1 MTFAMTTPAAT
12 AQTASPAEQRAHAPQ
27 PAPQPARQP
36 ARQPAPQSAS
46 QPAPQSAP
54 QSAPQPAPKPVPKFA
69 LKPAPQ
75 AGPAAQPPV
84 AASSVPSPVMP
95 QAAAAAAGAV
105 AFRGAG
111 NRAPEVMTHGRFEN
125 IPIFRPE
132 GEPNATVLFFSDDT
146 GWTPRAERMA
156 RALADTGALVAGI
169 DTARLMANYTK
180 DDVGCVYAAGDLD
193 NFGRW
198 VEAAVKLPGYTPPIL
213 VGDGVGGTFAYAM
226 LAQAGN
232 ETFSGALSVDF
243 CPVLPMSKPLCQG
256 EGVHF
261 ARGITHTAG
270 GAPMRLLPAPVMS
283 APWLAMGGPV
293 GGPTGSTARA
303 PRCPDHVAQAFAART
318 PNSTWLVG
326 GLAGSLGA
334 MDASGIGPGP
344 TPSDATAPSAPSA
357 PSALSAASAPPAAS
371 ATSTGAPASPVLADW
386 LTQYKNA
393 FRRLNAH
400 HVAGTARPPAAVADL
415 PVIEVPATGKP
426 TAKMADTFAIL
437 FSGDGG
443 WAGLDRDVA
452 GALSAHG
459 IPVVG
464 VDSLRYFWSART
476 PASGALDVERLMRF
490 YQARW
495 NRKRVILIG
504 YSQGADVLPFMV
516 NRLPPVARER
526 VALLVLM
533 GLGQKADFEFRM
545 TNWVMSSQNG
555 LPIRPELE
563 RLPDGLAMCVYGADE
578 DDSNC
583 PGLDPRRVQ
592 LVKMAGGHHFD
603 GNYAGLADAIL
614 QAAARR

>member
-1 MTFAMTTPAAT
+1 MTHNANEAAT
-12 AQTASPAEQRAHAPQ
+12 AARETAGRQTGAMRAGLACPAGRVGRVGYPRAYWPTRRMARAVLSALMPAMAMAMTSTAVPAQTSQSTEARSHALN
-27 PAPQPARQP
+27 
-36 ARQPAPQSAS
+36 
-46 QPAPQSAP
+46 
-54 QSAPQPAPKPVPKFA
+54 V
-69 LKPAPQ
+69 LKPAPK
-75 AGPAAQPPV
+75 AGPVAQSSAAGSGAP
-84 AASSVPSPVMP
+84 APVMP
-95 QAAAAAAGAV
+95 QAAAAAASAA
-105 AFRGAG
+105 AFRSAG
-111 NRAPEVMTHGRFEN
+111 GNPAPEILTHGRFEN
-125 IPIFRPE
+125 VPIFRPQ
-132 GEPNATVLFFSDDT
+132 GEPNATVLFFSDDD

-180 DDVGCVYAAGDLD
+180 DEIACVYAAGDLD

-243 CPVLPMSKPLCQG
+243 CPVLPMSRPLCQG

-261 ARGITHTAG
+261 GRGITHTAG

-283 APWLAMGGPV
+283 APWLAMGGPAA
-293 GGPTGSTARA
+293 GPGSPGRA

-318 PNSTWLVG
+318 PNSSWLVG

-334 MDASGIGPGP
+334 IDASGVTAAQGASP
-344 TPSDATAPSAPSA
+344 T
-357 PSALSAASAPPAAS
+357 
-371 ATSTGAPASPVLADW
+371 PVLADW
-386 LTQYKNA
+386 VTQYKNA

-426 TAKMADTFAIL
+426 AANQADTFAIL
-437 FSGDGG
+437 LSGDGG

-452 GALSAHG
+452 GALAAHG

-476 PASGALDVERLMRF
+476 PASGALDIDRLMRF
-490 YQARW
+490 YQTRW
-495 NRKRVILIG
+495 NKKRAILIG

-526 VALLVLM
+526 VGLLVLM

-555 LPIRPELE
+555 LPIRPEVH
-563 RLPDGLAMCVYGADE
+563 RLPDGMAMCVYGADE

-583 PGLDPRRVQ
+583 PGLDPKRVQ
-592 LVKMAGGHHFD
+592 IVKMPGGHHFD
-603 GNYAGLADAIL
+603 GNYTGLADVIL
-614 QAAARR
+614 QGLARR

>member
-1 MTFAMTTPAAT
+1 MRRWQRRVSVAAVSCTALATLAVAAAAT
-12 AQTASPAEQRAHAPQ
+12 MAPFAAMAQTAALAGQRA
-27 PAPQPARQP
+27 
-36 ARQPAPQSAS
+36 SALT
-46 QPAPQSAP
+46 
-54 QSAPQPAPKPVPKFA
+54 PVPK
-69 LKPAPQ
+69 
-75 AGPAAQPPV
+75 AGPVAQPPAV
-84 AASSVPSPVMP
+84 ASSVPSPVMA

-111 NRAPEVMTHGRFEN
+111 SGAPEVMTHGRFEN

-180 DDVGCVYAAGDLD
+180 DDVACVYAAGDLD

-293 GGPTGSTARA
+293 GGPTEPTVRA

-318 PNSTWLVG
+318 PNSNWLVG

-334 MDASGIGPGP
+334 MDASGA
-344 TPSDATAPSAPSA
+344 TPARASPD
-357 PSALSAASAPPAAS
+357 ASASSTPPPP
-371 ATSTGAPASPVLADW
+371 STPVLAGW

-415 PVIEVPATGKP
+415 PVVEVPATGKP
-426 TAKMADTFAIL
+426 AAKMADTFAIL

-452 GALSAHG
+452 SALSAHG

-476 PASGALDVERLMRF
+476 PASGALDIDRLMRF
-490 YQARW
+490 YQTRW
-495 NRKRVILIG
+495 SRKRVILIG

-516 NRLPPVARER
+516 NRLSPVVRDR

-555 LPIRPELE
+555 LPIRPEVE

-592 LVKMAGGHHFD
+592 LVKMPGGHHFD

-614 QAAARR
+614 QAASRR

>member
-1 MTFAMTTPAAT
+1 MTSVAVLAQVSTPMASTAAAAVAGAT
-12 AQTASPAEQRAHAPQ
+12 RPNGL
-27 PAPQPARQP
+27 
-36 ARQPAPQSAS
+36 
-46 QPAPQSAP
+46 
-54 QSAPQPAPKPVPKFA
+54 KPVPK
-69 LKPAPQ
+69 
-75 AGPAAQPPV
+75 AGPVAQPPA
-84 AASSVPSPVMP
+84 AASSVPAQVLP
-95 QAAAAAAGAV
+95 QAAGAT
-105 AFRGAG
+105 AGAG
-111 NRAPEVMTHGRFEN
+111 NAVPEIMTHGRFESV
-125 IPIFRPE
+125 PIFRPQ
-132 GEPNATVLFFSDDT
+132 GEPNATVLFFSDDD

-180 DDVGCVYAAGDLD
+180 DDIACVYAAGDLD

-226 LAQAGN
+226 LAQAGSD
-232 ETFSGALSVDF
+232 TFSGALSVDF
-243 CPVLPMSKPLCQG
+243 CPVLPMSRPLCQG

-261 ARGITHTAG
+261 GRGIMHTAG

-283 APWLAMGGPV
+283 APWMTMGGQT
-293 GGPTGSTARA
+293 GGPATRA
-303 PRCPDHVAQAFAART
+303 PRCSDRVAQEFAART
-318 PNSTWLVG
+318 PNATWLVG

-334 MDASGIGPGP
+334 VDTSG
-344 TPSDATAPSAPSA
+344 TPSATGVPSI
-357 PSALSAASAPPAAS
+357 
-371 ATSTGAPASPVLADW
+371 PVLADW
-386 LTQYKNA
+386 VTQYKNA

-426 TAKMADTFAIL
+426 AANVADTFAIL
-437 FSGDGG
+437 LSGDGG

-476 PASGALDVERLMRF
+476 PASGALDIDRLMRF
-490 YQARW
+490 YQTRW
-495 NRKRVILIG
+495 NKKRVILIG

-526 VALLVLM
+526 VGLLVLM

-555 LPIRPELE
+555 LPIRPEVE
-563 RLPDGLAMCVYGADE
+563 RLPDGIAMCVYGADE
-578 DDSNC
+578 NDSNC

-592 LVKMAGGHHFD
+592 VVKMPGGHHFD
-603 GNYAGLADAIL
+603 GNYTGLADVIL
-614 QAAARR
+614 QGVGKR

>member
-1 MTFAMTTPAAT
+1 MTGRAMAKYGKTDDGGRRGHRCATGSRRASPLARGVLGVAIVAVAALMTPAVT
-12 AQTASPAEQRAHAPQ
+12 MAQTS
-27 PAPQPARQP
+27 RQTQTNP
-36 ARQPAPQSAS
+36 LN
-46 QPAPQSAP
+46 
-54 QSAPQPAPKPVPKFA
+54 V
-69 LKPAPQ
+69 LKPAPK
-75 AGPAAQPPV
+75 AGPVAQSPAV
-84 AASSVPSPVMP
+84 ASSVPAPVMP
-95 QAAAAAAGAV
+95 QAAAAAAGAS
-105 AFRGAG
+105 AFRAAGSAGSAGGAG
-111 NRAPEVMTHGRFEN
+111 SGGASGGTGGGTSGAPEIMTHGRFESV
-125 IPIFRPE
+125 PIFRPQ
-132 GEPNATVLFFSDDT
+132 GEPNATVLFFSDDD

-180 DDVGCVYAAGDLD
+180 DDIACVYAAGDID

-243 CPVLPMSKPLCQG
+243 CPVLPMSRPLCQG

-261 ARGITHTAG
+261 GRGITHTAG

-293 GGPTGSTARA
+293 SGPANPGRA
-303 PRCPDHVAQAFAART
+303 PRCSDHVAQEFAART
-318 PNSTWLVG
+318 PNSNWVVG

-334 MDASGIGPGP
+334 MDTSGVGSEGG
-344 TPSDATAPSAPSA
+344 AGAPS
-357 PSALSAASAPPAAS
+357 S
-371 ATSTGAPASPVLADW
+371 ATPVLADW
-386 LTQYKNA
+386 VTQYKNA

-426 TAKMADTFAIL
+426 AANMTDTFAIL
-437 FSGDGG
+437 MSGDGG

-452 GALSAHG
+452 GALAAHG

-476 PASGALDVERLMRF
+476 PASGALDIDRLMRF
-490 YQARW
+490 YQTRW
-495 NRKRVILIG
+495 NKKRVILIG

-516 NRLPPVARER
+516 NRLSPVARER
-526 VALLVLM
+526 VGLLVLM

-555 LPIRPELE
+555 LPIRPEVE
-563 RLPDGLAMCVYGADE
+563 RLPDGMAMCVYGADE

-592 LVKMAGGHHFD
+592 VVKMPGGHHFD
-603 GNYAGLADAIL
+603 GNYTALADVILQGLAK
-614 QAAARR
+614 R

>member
-1 MTFAMTTPAAT
+1 MTGSAMAMDGKSDGDRAVSLKPGVTRARMARAARYAAAVALT
-12 AQTASPAEQRAHAPQ
+12 VSATCAIAQTSKTAEQRGNPLN
-27 PAPQPARQP
+27 
-36 ARQPAPQSAS
+36 
-46 QPAPQSAP
+46 
-54 QSAPQPAPKPVPKFA
+54 V
-69 LKPAPQ
+69 LKPAPK
-75 AGPAAQPPV
+75 AGPVAQSPA
-84 AASSVPSPVMP
+84 AASSVPAPVMP
-95 QAAAAAAGAV
+95 QAAAAAAGAA
-105 AFRGAG
+105 AFRSGGTGGA
-111 NRAPEVMTHGRFEN
+111 APEIMTHGRFEN
-125 IPIFRPE
+125 VPIFRPE
-132 GEPNATVLFFSDDT
+132 GEPNATVLFFSDDD

-180 DDVGCVYAAGDLD
+180 DDIACVYAAGDLD

-226 LAQAGN
+226 LAQAGSD
-232 ETFSGALSVDF
+232 TFSGALSVDF
-243 CPVLPMSKPLCQG
+243 CPVLPMSRPLCQG

-261 ARGITHTAG
+261 GRGITHTPG

-283 APWLAMGGPV
+283 APWLAMGGPM
-293 GGPTGSTARA
+293 GGPASPSRA
-303 PRCPDHVAQAFAART
+303 PRCSDHVAQEFAART
-318 PNSTWLVG
+318 PNSNWLVG

-334 MDASGIGPGP
+334 MDTSG
-344 TPSDATAPSAPSA
+344 TTS
-357 PSALSAASAPPAAS
+357 AS
-371 ATSTGAPASPVLADW
+371 ATGASSTPVLADW
-386 LTQYKNA
+386 VTQYKNA

-426 TAKMADTFAIL
+426 AANLADTFAIL
-437 FSGDGG
+437 MSGDGG

-476 PASGALDVERLMRF
+476 PASGALDIDRLMRF
-490 YQARW
+490 YQTRW
-495 NRKRVILIG
+495 NKKRAILIG

-516 NRLPPVARER
+516 NRMPPLARER
-526 VALLVLM
+526 VGLLVLM

-555 LPIRPELE
+555 LPIRPEVE
-563 RLPDGLAMCVYGADE
+563 RLPDGMAMCIYGADE

-583 PGLDPRRVQ
+583 PGLDPKRVQ
-592 LVKMAGGHHFD
+592 VVKMPGGHHFD
-603 GNYAGLADAIL
+603 GNYTALADVIL
-614 QAAARR
+614 QGLSKR

>member
-1 MTFAMTTPAAT
+1 MTGQTMVTYGESNEARVGSRNRKHAGDTRRWGRRVAVSAAVWAVTMTPVAVLAQTAASPQPSEATPAAK
-12 AQTASPAEQRAHAPQ
+12 AAGNRPNVLR
-27 PAPQPARQP
+27 
-36 ARQPAPQSAS
+36 
-46 QPAPQSAP
+46 
-54 QSAPQPAPKPVPKFA
+54 PAPK
-69 LKPAPQ
+69 
-75 AGPAAQPPV
+75 AGPVAQSPA

-95 QAAAAAAGAV
+95 QAAAAAAGAA
-105 AFRGAG
+105 AFRSAGGA
-111 NRAPEVMTHGRFEN
+111 APEIMTHGRFEN
-125 IPIFRPE
+125 VPIFRPQ
-132 GEPNATVLFFSDDT
+132 GEANATVLFFSDDD

-180 DDVGCVYAAGDLD
+180 DDIACVYAAGDLD

-226 LAQAGN
+226 LAQAGSD
-232 ETFSGALSVDF
+232 TFSGALSVDF
-243 CPVLPMSKPLCQG
+243 CPVLPMSRPLCQG

-261 ARGITHTAG
+261 GRGITHTAG

-283 APWLAMGGPV
+283 APWMTMGGPV
-293 GGPTGSTARA
+293 SSPVGSAAARA
-303 PRCPDHVAQAFAART
+303 PRCSDRLAQEFAART

-334 MDASGIGPGP
+334 VDTSGTP
-344 TPSDATAPSAPSA
+344 TATGAPSA
-357 PSALSAASAPPAAS
+357 
-371 ATSTGAPASPVLADW
+371 PVLADW
-386 LTQYKNA
+386 MTQYKNA

-426 TAKMADTFAIL
+426 AANLADTFAIL
-437 FSGDGG
+437 MSGDGG

-476 PASGALDVERLMRF
+476 PASGALDIDRLMRF
-490 YQARW
+490 YQTRW
-495 NRKRVILIG
+495 NKKRVILIG

-526 VALLVLM
+526 VGLLVLM

-555 LPIRPELE
+555 LPIRPEVE
-563 RLPDGLAMCVYGADE
+563 RLPDGMAMCVYGADE

-592 LVKMAGGHHFD
+592 VVKMPGGHHFD
-603 GNYAGLADAIL
+603 GNYTGLADVIL
-614 QAAARR
+614 QGLAKR

>member
-1 MTFAMTTPAAT
+1 MTGNTMAQHGKADDGPTVSPRGVRRPSRMRRAAMRLTPGAAAMAAT
-12 AQTASPAEQRAHAPQ
+12 AALTLTMSSSPALAQTSSSTHARSNPLN
-27 PAPQPARQP
+27 
-36 ARQPAPQSAS
+36 
-46 QPAPQSAP
+46 
-54 QSAPQPAPKPVPKFA
+54 V
-69 LKPAPQ
+69 LKPAPK
-75 AGPAAQPPV
+75 AGPVAQSPAADTSAP
-84 AASSVPSPVMP
+84 APVMP
-95 QAAAAAAGAV
+95 QAAAAAASAA
-105 AFRGAG
+105 AFRSAATGTNA
-111 NRAPEVMTHGRFEN
+111 APEIMTHGRFEN
-125 IPIFRPE
+125 VPIFRPQ
-132 GEPNATVLFFSDDT
+132 GEPNATVLFFSDDD

-180 DDVGCVYAAGDLD
+180 DNIACVYAAGDLD

-198 VEAAVKLPGYTPPIL
+198 VEASVRLPGYTPPIL

-232 ETFSGALSVDF
+232 DTFSGALSVDF
-243 CPVLPMSKPLCQG
+243 CPVLPMARPLCQG

-283 APWLAMGGPV
+283 APWLAMGGPAA
-293 GGPTGSTARA
+293 GPGSPGRA

-318 PNSTWLVG
+318 PNSSWLVG

-334 MDASGIGPGP
+334 MDTSGTTDASGTSGTSGTPG
-344 TPSDATAPSAPSA
+344 T
-357 PSALSAASAPPAAS
+357 S
-371 ATSTGAPASPVLADW
+371 ATPVLADW
-386 LTQYKNA
+386 VTQYKNA
-393 FRRLNAH
+393 FRRMNAH
-400 HVAGTARPPAAVADL
+400 HIAGTARPPAAVADL
-415 PVIEVPATGKP
+415 PVIEVPATAKP
-426 TAKMADTFAIL
+426 AANLADTFAIL
-437 FSGDGG
+437 LSGDGG

-452 GALSAHG
+452 AALAAHG

-476 PASGALDVERLMRF
+476 PASGALDIDRLMRF
-490 YQARW
+490 YQTRW
-495 NRKRVILIG
+495 NKKRAILIG

-516 NRLPPVARER
+516 NRLPPMARER
-526 VALLVLM
+526 VGLLVLM

-555 LPIRPELE
+555 LPIRPEVE
-563 RLPDGLAMCVYGADE
+563 RLPDGMAMCVYGADE

-592 LVKMAGGHHFD
+592 IVKMPGGHHFD
-603 GNYAGLADAIL
+603 GNYTALADVILQGLAK
-614 QAAARR
+614 R

>member
-1 MTFAMTTPAAT
+1 MTGHTRVTRGKPDERHARSDIRANGTPTPRWARRFAVSAAACMVAMTPVAALAQLSKPAGSTGSTGWAGSAPAADV
-12 AQTASPAEQRAHAPQ
+12 AAARAN
-27 PAPQPARQP
+27 
-36 ARQPAPQSAS
+36 
-46 QPAPQSAP
+46 
-54 QSAPQPAPKPVPKFA
+54 V
-69 LKPAPQ
+69 LKPAPK
-75 AGPAAQPPV
+75 AGPAAQPPAV
-84 AASSVPSPVMP
+84 ASSVPAPVMP

-105 AFRGAG
+105 AFRAAG
-111 NRAPEVMTHGRFEN
+111 NAAPEIMTHGRFEN
-125 IPIFRPE
+125 VPIFRPQ
-132 GEPNATVLFFSDDT
+132 GDPNATVLFFSDDD

-180 DDVGCVYAAGDLD
+180 DDIACVYAAGDLD

-226 LAQAGN
+226 LAQAGSD
-232 ETFSGALSVDF
+232 TFSGALSVDF
-243 CPVLPMSKPLCQG
+243 CPVLPMSRPLCQG

-261 ARGITHTAG
+261 GRGITHTTG

-283 APWLAMGGPV
+283 APWMTMGGLV
-293 GGPTGSTARA
+293 GGPAGRA
-303 PRCPDHVAQAFAART
+303 PRCSDRMAQEFAART

-334 MDASGIGPGP
+334 VDTSGTPTASG
-344 TPSDATAPSAPSA
+344 APS
-357 PSALSAASAPPAAS
+357 
-371 ATSTGAPASPVLADW
+371 TPVLADW
-386 LTQYKNA
+386 VTQYKNA

-426 TAKMADTFAIL
+426 AANLADTFAIL
-437 FSGDGG
+437 MSGDGG

-476 PASGALDVERLMRF
+476 PASGALDIDRLMRF
-490 YQARW
+490 YQTRW
-495 NRKRVILIG
+495 NKKRVILIG

-516 NRLPPVARER
+516 NRLSPVARER
-526 VALLVLM
+526 VGLLVLM

-555 LPIRPELE
+555 LPIRPEVE
-563 RLPDGLAMCVYGADE
+563 RLPDGMAMCVYGADE

-592 LVKMAGGHHFD
+592 VVKMPGGHHFD
-603 GNYAGLADAIL
+603 GNYTGLADVIL
-614 QAAARR
+614 QGLAKR

>member
-1 MTFAMTTPAAT
+1 MTGHTMAMHNKADDGRAKSRRRGRGEGAPRWISHVAASAATWAVMMTSGAALAQTPTPAQA
-12 AQTASPAEQRAHAPQ
+12 PGGRANVLKSAPKAGPVAQ
-27 PAPQPARQP
+27 PAA
-36 ARQPAPQSAS
+36 
-46 QPAPQSAP
+46 
-54 QSAPQPAPKPVPKFA
+54 
-69 LKPAPQ
+69 
-75 AGPAAQPPV
+75 
-84 AASSVPSPVMP
+84 AASSVPGPVMP

-105 AFRGAG
+105 AIRGAG
-111 NRAPEVMTHGRFEN
+111 SAAPEILTHGRFEN
-125 IPIFRPE
+125 VPIFRPE
-132 GEPNATVLFFSDDT
+132 GEPNATVLFFSDDD

-180 DDVGCVYAAGDLD
+180 DEIACVYAAGDLD

-232 ETFSGALSVDF
+232 DTFSGALSVDF
-243 CPVLPMSKPLCQG
+243 CPVLPMSRPLCQG

-261 ARGITHTAG
+261 GRGITHTAG

-293 GGPTGSTARA
+293 GGPAARA
-303 PRCPDHVAQAFAART
+303 PRCADHVAQAFAART
-318 PNSTWLVG
+318 PNSSWLVG

-334 MDASGIGPGP
+334 TDVSG
-344 TPSDATAPSAPSA
+344 TPAE
-357 PSALSAASAPPAAS
+357 
-371 ATSTGAPASPVLADW
+371 TGAPSTSVLADW
-386 LTQYKNA
+386 VTQYKNA

-400 HVAGTARPPAAVADL
+400 HVAGTVRPPAAVADL
-415 PVIEVPATGKP
+415 PIVEVPATGKP
-426 TAKMADTFAIL
+426 AANMTDTFAIL
-437 FSGDGG
+437 MSGDGG

-476 PASGALDVERLMRF
+476 PASGALDIDRLMRF
-490 YQARW
+490 YQTRW
-495 NRKRVILIG
+495 NKKRVILIG

-516 NRLPPVARER
+516 NRLSPVARER

-555 LPIRPELE
+555 LPIRPEVE
-563 RLPDGLAMCVYGADE
+563 RLPDGMAMCIYGADE

-583 PGLDPRRVQ
+583 PGLDPKRVQ
-592 LVKMAGGHHFD
+592 VVKMPGGHHFD
-603 GNYAGLADAIL
+603 GNYTGLADVIL
-614 QAAARR
+614 QGVAKR

>member
-1 MTFAMTTPAAT
+1 MRRWRRGVTVAAASRTALATLATLAMAAAAT
-12 AQTASPAEQRAHAPQ
+12 IAPLAAMAQTAAPAGPHAG
-27 PAPQPARQP
+27 ALN
-36 ARQPAPQSAS
+36 
-46 QPAPQSAP
+46 
-54 QSAPQPAPKPVPKFA
+54 PVPK
-69 LKPAPQ
+69 
-75 AGPAAQPPV
+75 AGPVAQPPA
-84 AASSVPSPVMP
+84 AASSVPSPVMS
-95 QAAAAAAGAV
+95 QAAAATAGAV

-111 NRAPEVMTHGRFEN
+111 SGAPEVMTHGRFEN

-180 DDVGCVYAAGDLD
+180 DDVACVYAAGDLD

-293 GGPTGSTARA
+293 GGPTEPTVRA

-318 PNSTWLVG
+318 PNSNWLVG

-334 MDASGIGPGP
+334 MDASGTTPGRTSP
-344 TPSDATAPSAPSA
+344 DASTPST
-357 PSALSAASAPPAAS
+357 
-371 ATSTGAPASPVLADW
+371 PVLADW

-415 PVIEVPATGKP
+415 PVVEVPATGKP
-426 TAKMADTFAIL
+426 AAKMADTFAIL

-452 GALSAHG
+452 SALSAHG

-476 PASGALDVERLMRF
+476 PASGALDIDRLMRF
-490 YQARW
+490 YQTRW
-495 NRKRVILIG
+495 SRKRVILIG

-516 NRLPPVARER
+516 NRLSPVARDR

-555 LPIRPELE
+555 LPIRPEVE

-592 LVKMAGGHHFD
+592 LVKMPGGHHFD

>member
-1 MTFAMTTPAAT
+1 MTGNTMVMRGKADEKHARSRHRAYDTHAPRWARRIGVSVVACAMTMTSAAVLAQVSTPMASTASMATATAAAT
-12 AQTASPAEQRAHAPQ
+12 RPN
-27 PAPQPARQP
+27 
-36 ARQPAPQSAS
+36 
-46 QPAPQSAP
+46 
-54 QSAPQPAPKPVPKFA
+54 V
-69 LKPAPQ
+69 LKPAPRT
-75 AGPAAQPPV
+75 GPVAQPPA
-84 AASSVPSPVMP
+84 AASSVPAQVLP
-95 QAAAAAAGAV
+95 QAAAAS
-105 AFRGAG
+105 GAG
-111 NRAPEVMTHGRFEN
+111 NAAPEIMTHGRFESV
-125 IPIFRPE
+125 PIFRPQ
-132 GEPNATVLFFSDDT
+132 GEPNATVLFFSDDD

-180 DDVGCVYAAGDLD
+180 DDIACVYAAGDLD

-226 LAQAGN
+226 LAQAGSD
-232 ETFSGALSVDF
+232 TFSGALSVDF
-243 CPVLPMSKPLCQG
+243 CPVLPMSRPLCQG

-261 ARGITHTAG
+261 GRGITHTAG

-283 APWLAMGGPV
+283 APWMTMGGPM
-293 GGPTGSTARA
+293 GSPAARA
-303 PRCPDHVAQAFAART
+303 PRCSDRVAQEFAART
-318 PNSTWLVG
+318 PNATWLVG

-334 MDASGIGPGP
+334 VDTSG
-344 TPSDATAPSAPSA
+344 TPSA
-357 PSALSAASAPPAAS
+357 
-371 ATSTGAPASPVLADW
+371 TGAPSIPVLADW
-386 LTQYKNA
+386 VTQYKNA

-426 TAKMADTFAIL
+426 AANMADTFAIL
-437 FSGDGG
+437 LSGDGG

-464 VDSLRYFWSART
+464 IDSLRYFWSART
-476 PASGALDVERLMRF
+476 PASGALDIDRLMRF
-490 YQARW
+490 YQTRW
-495 NRKRVILIG
+495 NKKRVILIG

-526 VALLVLM
+526 VGLLVLM

-555 LPIRPELE
+555 LPIRPEVE
-563 RLPDGLAMCVYGADE
+563 RLPDGMAMCVYGADE
-578 DDSNC
+578 NDSNC
-583 PGLDPRRVQ
+583 PGLDPKRVQ
-592 LVKMAGGHHFD
+592 VVKMPGGHHFD
-603 GNYAGLADAIL
+603 GNYTGLADVIL
-614 QAAARR
+614 QGVGKR

>member
-1 MTFAMTTPAAT
+1 MTGHTMAKHDKADGGQAR
-12 AQTASPAEQRAHAPQ
+12 SRKRGRGEGAP
-27 PAPQPARQP
+27 RWV
-36 ARQPAPQSAS
+36 RR
-46 QPAPQSAP
+46 
-54 QSAPQPAPKPVPKFA
+54 
-69 LKPAPQ
+69 
-75 AGPAAQPPV
+75 V
-84 AASSVPSPVMP
+84 AAS
-95 QAAAAAAGAV
+95 AATGAV
-105 AFRGAG
+105 MMTSVAALAQTPAPAQ
-111 NRAPEVMTHGRFEN
+111 APEILTHGRFEN
-125 IPIFRPE
+125 VPIFRPE
-132 GEPNATVLFFSDDT
+132 GAPNATVLFFSDDD

-180 DDVGCVYAAGDLD
+180 DEIACVYAAGDLD

-232 ETFSGALSVDF
+232 DTFSGALSVDF
-243 CPVLPMSKPLCQG
+243 CPVLPMSRPLCQG

-261 ARGITHTAG
+261 GRGITHTAG

-283 APWLAMGGPV
+283 APWVAMGGPV
-293 GGPTGSTARA
+293 GGPNARA

-318 PNSTWLVG
+318 PNSSWLVG

-334 MDASGIGPGP
+334 MEVSGTAAETGTPP
-344 TPSDATAPSAPSA
+344 TS
-357 PSALSAASAPPAAS
+357 
-371 ATSTGAPASPVLADW
+371 VLADW
-386 LTQYKNA
+386 VTQYKNA

-415 PVIEVPATGKP
+415 PVVEVPATGKP
-426 TAKMADTFAIL
+426 APNMTDTFAIL
-437 FSGDGG
+437 MSGDGG

-476 PASGALDVERLMRF
+476 PASGALDIDRLMRF
-490 YQARW
+490 YQTRW
-495 NRKRVILIG
+495 NKKRVILIG

-516 NRLPPVARER
+516 NRLSPVARER

-555 LPIRPELE
+555 LPIRPEVE
-563 RLPDGLAMCVYGADE
+563 RLPDGMAMCIYGADE

-583 PGLDPRRVQ
+583 PGLDPKRVQ
-592 LVKMAGGHHFD
+592 VVKMPGGHHFD
-603 GNYAGLADAIL
+603 GNYTGLADVIL
-614 QAAARR
+614 QGVAKR

>member
-1 MTFAMTTPAAT
+1 MTGTAMATQGSAIDERERSLRTTREVRPLAHRSSRTRRFAASALVCVLGWAAWLPAAP
-12 AQTASPAEQRAHAPQ
+12 AQTPLAAPLDAPGQRAN
-27 PAPQPARQP
+27 
-36 ARQPAPQSAS
+36 
-46 QPAPQSAP
+46 
-54 QSAPQPAPKPVPKFA
+54 V
-69 LKPAPQ
+69 LKPAPK
-75 AGPAAQPPV
+75 AGPVAQPPA

-95 QAAAAAAGAV
+95 QAAAATAGAV
-105 AFRGAG
+105 AFRGA
-111 NRAPEVMTHGRFEN
+111 NHAPPEIMTHGRFEN
-125 IPIFRPE
+125 VPIFRPE
-132 GEPNATVLFFSDDT
+132 GEPNATVLFFSDDD

-180 DDVGCVYAAGDLD
+180 DDIACVYAAGDLD

-226 LAQAGN
+226 LAQAGAD
-232 ETFSGALSVDF
+232 TFSGALSVDF
-243 CPVLPMSKPLCQG
+243 CPVLPMSRPLCQG

-261 ARGITHTAG
+261 GRGLTHTAG

-283 APWLAMGGPV
+283 APWLVMSGPAGNPE
-293 GGPTGSTARA
+293 GGPTVRA
-303 PRCPDHVAQAFAART
+303 PRCSDRVAQEFAART
-318 PNSTWLVG
+318 PNSNWVAG
-326 GLAGSLGA
+326 GLAGSLGG
-334 MDASGIGPGP
+334 MDANG
-344 TPSDATAPSAPSA
+344 APS
-357 PSALSAASAPPAAS
+357 
-371 ATSTGAPASPVLADW
+371 TPVLADW
-386 LTQYKNA
+386 ITQYKNA

-426 TAKMADTFAIL
+426 AEPLADTFAIL
-437 FSGDGG
+437 MSGDGG

-452 GALSAHG
+452 GALAAHG

-476 PASGALDVERLMRF
+476 PASGALDIDRLMRF
-490 YQARW
+490 YQTRW
-495 NRKRVILIG
+495 NKKRVILIG

-516 NRLPPVARER
+516 NRLSPVARER

-555 LPIRPELE
+555 LPIRPEVE
-563 RLPDGLAMCVYGADE
+563 RLPDGMAMCIYGADE

-583 PGLDPRRVQ
+583 PGLDPKRVQ
-592 LVKMAGGHHFD
+592 IVRMPGGHHFD
-603 GNYAGLADAIL
+603 GNYAALADRIL

>member
-1 MTFAMTTPAAT
+1 MTGSAMAMDDKSDGDRATSVTPGVGRARAIRAACYSAAVAISVSAT
-12 AQTASPAEQRAHAPQ
+12 CAIAQTSKTAEAVANGGNPLN
-27 PAPQPARQP
+27 
-36 ARQPAPQSAS
+36 
-46 QPAPQSAP
+46 
-54 QSAPQPAPKPVPKFA
+54 V
-69 LKPAPQ
+69 LKPAPK
-75 AGPAAQPPV
+75 AGPVAQSRA
-84 AASSVPSPVMP
+84 AASSVPAPVMP
-95 QAAAAAAGAV
+95 QAAAAAAGAA
-105 AFRGAG
+105 AFRSAGTGGA
-111 NRAPEVMTHGRFEN
+111 APEIMTHGRFESV
-125 IPIFRPE
+125 PIFRPE
-132 GEPNATVLFFSDDT
+132 GEPNATVLFFSDDD

-180 DDVGCVYAAGDLD
+180 DDIACVYAAGDLD

-226 LAQAGN
+226 LAQAGSD
-232 ETFSGALSVDF
+232 TFSGALSVDF
-243 CPVLPMSKPLCQG
+243 CPVLPMSRPLCQG

-261 ARGITHTAG
+261 GRGITHTRG

-283 APWLAMGGPV
+283 APWLAMGGPS
-293 GGPTGSTARA
+293 GGPASPARA
-303 PRCPDHVAQAFAART
+303 PRCSDHVAQEFAART
-318 PNSTWLVG
+318 PNSNWLVG

-334 MDASGIGPGP
+334 MDTSGTTSAS
-344 TPSDATAPSAPSA
+344 
-357 PSALSAASAPPAAS
+357 
-371 ATSTGAPASPVLADW
+371 STGASSTPVLADW
-386 LTQYKNA
+386 VTQYKNA

-426 TAKMADTFAIL
+426 AANLADTFAIL
-437 FSGDGG
+437 MSGDGG

-476 PASGALDVERLMRF
+476 PASGALDIDRLMRF
-490 YQARW
+490 YQTRW
-495 NRKRVILIG
+495 NKKRAILIG

-516 NRLPPVARER
+516 NRMPPLARER
-526 VALLVLM
+526 VGLLVLM

-555 LPIRPELE
+555 LPIRPEVE
-563 RLPDGLAMCVYGADE
+563 RLPDGMAMCIYGADE

-583 PGLDPRRVQ
+583 PGLDPKRVQ
-592 LVKMAGGHHFD
+592 VVKMPGGHHFD
-603 GNYAGLADAIL
+603 GNYTALADVILQGLAK
-614 QAAARR
+614 R

>member
-1 MTFAMTTPAAT
+1 MSAAT
-12 AQTASPAEQRAHAPQ
+12 WAATWAVTMAPVAALAQAPTQGQGQGQGQAPGSRAD
-27 PAPQPARQP
+27 
-36 ARQPAPQSAS
+36 
-46 QPAPQSAP
+46 
-54 QSAPQPAPKPVPKFA
+54 V
-69 LKPAPQ
+69 LKSFSN
-75 AGPAAQPPV
+75 AGPAALPPAV
-84 AASSVPSPVMP
+84 ASSVPAPVMP
-95 QAAAAAAGAV
+95 VAGAV
-105 AFRGAG
+105 GASPGAG
-111 NRAPEVMTHGRFEN
+111 RAAPEILTHGRFEDV
-125 IPIFRPE
+125 PIFRPQ
-132 GEPNATVLFFSDDT
+132 GEPNATVLFFSDDD

-169 DTARLMANYTK
+169 DTARLRANYAK
-180 DDVGCVYAAGDLD
+180 DDIACIYAAGDLD

-226 LAQAGN
+226 LAQAGS

-243 CPVLPMSKPLCQG
+243 CPVLPMSVPLCQG

-283 APWLAMGGPV
+283 APWLVMGGPV
-293 GGPTGSTARA
+293 GAHAARA
-303 PRCPDHVAQAFAART
+303 PRCADYVAQEFAART
-318 PNSTWLVG
+318 PNSNWLVG

-334 MDASGIGPGP
+334 MDTADG
-344 TPSDATAPSAPSA
+344 TPATG
-357 PSALSAASAPPAAS
+357 AAS
-371 ATSTGAPASPVLADW
+371 TPVLADW

-400 HVAGTARPPAAVADL
+400 HAAGTARPPAAVADL
-415 PVIEVPATGKP
+415 PIVEVPATGKP
-426 TAKMADTFAIL
+426 AADMTDTFAIL
-437 FSGDGG
+437 LSGDGG
-443 WAGLDRDVA
+443 WAGLDREVA

-476 PASGALDVERLMRF
+476 PASGALDIDRLMRF
-490 YQARW
+490 YQTRW
-495 NRKRVILIG
+495 NKKRVILIG

-516 NRLPPVARER
+516 NRLSPAARER
-526 VALLVLM
+526 VGLLVLM

-555 LPIRPELE
+555 LPIRPEVE
-563 RLPDGLAMCVYGADE
+563 RLPDGMAMCIYGADE

-583 PGLDPRRVQ
+583 PGLDPKRVQ
-592 LVKMAGGHHFD
+592 VVKMPGGHHFD
-603 GNYAGLADAIL
+603 GNYTALADAIL
-614 QAAARR
+614 QGVAKR